1 MIACT
6 VYEVAGQLL
15 AHLQAHLTQTRA
27 GEADR
32 VFVSPHPEPV
42 IEFCVAGTAYVG
54 IRQVTP
60 RAPGKKCA
68 TTWKL
73 DLTVGV
79 HRCFPTEPDNAG
91 PPEVD
96 LDSAARDL
104 CDDLEA
110 MRRAV
115 DEALAGHAWTINS
128 WTSVPPQGGAH
139 GSRMQVS
146 VEVGLGAYTEP
157 RSPKLPGD
165 PRPDPEP
172 EP

>member
-15 AHLQAHLTQTRA
+15 AQLQAHLTQTRA

-42 IEFCVAGTAYVG
+42 IEFCSNGTAYVG
-54 IRQVTP
+54 VRQVTP
-60 RAPGKKCA
+60 TAPAKKCA
-68 TTWKL
+68 STWRL

-79 HRCFPTEPDNAG
+79 HRCFPVMEDNG
-91 PPEVD
+91 PPPEVEV
-96 LDSAARDL
+96 DSAARDL

-115 DEALAGHAWTINS
+115 DAAFAGQAWTINS

-139 GSRMQVS
+139 GSRMAVS
-146 VEVGLGAYTEP
+146 VEVGLGTYTEP
-157 RSPKLPGD
+157 RSPMLPGD
-165 PRPDPEP
+165 PRG
-172 EP
+172 